1 MAPRVLILR
10 IIIVGIIKME
20 EEKVKLS
27 QHLFWVNFNLMKN
40 NNNSKWILSR
50 VNPIINSMNQVHNK
64 IYYYNNSNK
73 L

>member
-1 MAPRVLILR
+1 
-10 IIIVGIIKME
+10 ME

-40 NNNSKWILSR
+40 NINSKWILSR

-64 IYYYNNSNK
+64 IYYYNNNNK